1 MLDYIGPSQ
10 YDADDGKDEE
20 KPLLH
25 AAAEEGNVD
34 TVQSLLE
41 QGMGVNGRNVCNQTP
56 LDSAAIKGNVDV
68 VRLLIERGAAVDSRD
83 KSGWTPLHR
92 ASP

>member
-25 AAAEEGNVD
+25 AAAEEGSIDVMEL
-34 TVQSLLE
+34 LLE
-41 QGMGVNGRNVCNQTP
+41 QGVDINECDAKLQTAC
-56 LDSAAIKGNVDV
+56 L
-68 VRLLIERGAAVDSRD
+68 RWTER
-83 KSGWTPLHR
+83 
-92 ASP
+92 